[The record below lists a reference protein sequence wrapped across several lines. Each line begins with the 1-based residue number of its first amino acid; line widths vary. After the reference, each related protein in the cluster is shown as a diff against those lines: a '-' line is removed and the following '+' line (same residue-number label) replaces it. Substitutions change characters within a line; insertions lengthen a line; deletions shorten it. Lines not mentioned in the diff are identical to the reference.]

1 MRTTMLNE
9 PKMTIDELM
18 EKLRSSDRPVYLG
31 PSDRPIAVVHPIKR
45 DLEPEQRKAVRA
57 MKDLLQKLQILEEKY
72 QMDSADFFYRFEN
85 ALIEE
90 TPDYVSWWVSY
101 SAFASTLQRYNL
113 TRSDVEC
120 LLMEDSVTTT
130 GNSEPSWPQ
139 RQ

>member
-9 PKMTIDELM
+9 PKMTVDELV
-18 EKLRSSDRPVYLG
+18 EKLKSSDQPVYLG
-31 PSDRPIAVVHPIKR
+31 PSGRPIAVVHPIKR

-57 MKDLLQKLQILEEKY
+57 MKDLLQKLQTFEEKY

-101 SAFASTLQRYNL
+101 SAFAGTLQRYNL

-120 LLMEDSVTTT
+120 LLMEDSVTTI
-130 GNSEPSWPQ
+130 GDSEPS
-139 RQ
+139 